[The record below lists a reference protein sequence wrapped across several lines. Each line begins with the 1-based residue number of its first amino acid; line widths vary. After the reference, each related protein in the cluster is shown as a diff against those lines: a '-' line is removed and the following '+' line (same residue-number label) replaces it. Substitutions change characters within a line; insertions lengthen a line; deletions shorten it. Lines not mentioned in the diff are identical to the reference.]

1 MNTITETKY
10 ADLDT
15 YIASIGLEF
24 QAVQIPARTDRNA
37 TDWDKDAFHF
47 AVTIRNA
54 RGAWSGNYSMGSGHK
69 VLIPWSE
76 LLGWMNFRSETLGG
90 SGTRKDYN
98 EIKAFGFKPRYVW
111 QKELQAKMYRAPV
124 PTLRDVLY
132 SLVSDADAID
142 CATFEDWAINY
153 GYDTDSRSAE
163 KAYRACL
170 ESGLKLRAMLGE
182 EALTKL
188 RELFQD
194 Y

>member
-1 MNTITETKY
+1 MNTENETQH
-10 ADLDT
+10 AELDAV
-15 YIASIGLEF
+15 IASLGLSF
-24 QAVQIPARTDRNA
+24 QAVQIPARTDGVA
-37 TDWDKDAFHF
+37 SDWDKGAFHF
-47 AVTIRNA
+47 AVTISNA
-54 RGAWSGNYSMGSGHK
+54 RGTWSGNYSMGSGHATFA
-69 VLIPWSE
+69 PWEKTRE
-76 LLGWMNFRSETLGG
+76 L
-90 SGTRKDYN
+90 TRKDYDR
-98 EIKAFGFKPRYVW
+98 ISRRGFTPRTLFDEEAV
-111 QKELQAKMYRAPV
+111 KKYRLPPV

-142 CATFEDWAINY
+142 CATFEDWASNY